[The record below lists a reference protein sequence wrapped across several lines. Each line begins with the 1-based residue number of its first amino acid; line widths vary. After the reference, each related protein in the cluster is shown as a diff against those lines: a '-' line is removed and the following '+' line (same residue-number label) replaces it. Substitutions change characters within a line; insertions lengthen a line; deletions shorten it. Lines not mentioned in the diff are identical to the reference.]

1 MRDLKLLARAAQ
13 EFFNEGFSAPEAE
26 RILERTPPELRA
38 AARATLMPPR
48 TVPDGAFG
56 WVGYLIWLEGVL
68 EIVQVRLTAV
78 EVEALITLKRARNR
92 FQAEHP
98 PCPHCGMPNE
108 AHALCCRECMKEI
121 G

>member
-1 MRDLKLLARAAQ
+1 MRDLKLLATAAA
-13 EFFNEGFSAPEAE
+13 EFFNEGFCAPEAE
-26 RILERTPPELRA
+26 RILAQTRPELRGI
-38 AARATLMPPR
+38 ARAKLIPPR

-56 WVGYLIWLEGVL
+56 WIAHLVWLEGVL
-68 EIVQVRLTAV
+68 EIVQVQLTAV
-78 EVEALITLKRARNR
+78 EVEALIALKRARNK
-92 FQAEHP
+92 FQFEHP